1 MVSRFLIKSRG
12 MVGWRSGHCRDMVG
26 RRSGGYRQKVGVWA
40 GKIELFLT
48 ELNSSNAFN
57 CAFFGGKMYVQHA
70 ILDEFFSSSGSMV
83 SLVYRLE
90 SCV

>member
-1 MVSRFLIKSRG
+1 

-48 ELNSSNAFN
+48 ELNISNRFN
-57 CAFFGGKMYVQHA
+57 CAFFGGKMYVLA
-70 ILDEFFSSSGSMV
+70 PGFNRFFSGTKTFG
-83 SLVYRLE
+83 SLVWRLE
-90 SCV
+90 SCA